1 MRRLMPSRKEFY
13 LAYPHGGHPPK
24 HGKEF
29 RFARPES
36 WGEPDA
42 TTVQVTDRYGTTRA
56 MAWDRIH
63 PSLTTRSAWIDHAGE
78 PPIVEGML
86 IRLQVDRLPGGGEP
100 LPRWLWS
107 SAPV

>member
-1 MRRLMPSRKEFY
+1 MPSRKEFC

-63 PSLTTRSAWIDHAGE
+63 PRLTTRAAWIDRTGE
-78 PPIVEGML
+78 LPIIEGIL
-86 IRLQVDRLPGGGEP
+86 IRLQVDRLPGGGDP